1 MKEIWK
7 DIHYIDCVSM
17 KEIDYRELYQ
27 VSNFGRVK
35 NIKHKKEHFLKNEIT
50 SDGYLRVT
58 LSKNGKAKHYFVHR
72 IVAHMFIP
80 NIENKPQVNHIN
92 EFEKQNNR
100 VDNLCWMTSKEN
112 NNYGTHVERSAK
124 NQRGSKNKK
133 SIKVICIT
141 TGDIYESSREA
152 ERNTSAYHN
161 DIIKCCKGKRN
172 LSGKSE
178 EGEPLKWMFYDEY
191 LKLIKEGD

>member
-50 SDGYLRVT
+50 SD
-58 LSKNGKAKHYFVHR
+58 
-72 IVAHMFIP
+72 
-80 NIENKPQVNHIN
+80 
-92 EFEKQNNR
+92 
-100 VDNLCWMTSKEN
+100 
-112 NNYGTHVERSAK
+112 
-124 NQRGSKNKK
+124 
-133 SIKVICIT
+133 
-141 TGDIYESSREA
+141 
-152 ERNTSAYHN
+152 
-161 DIIKCCKGKRN
+161 
-172 LSGKSE
+172 
-178 EGEPLKWMFYDEY
+178 EY